1 MKTDDSH
8 VLNNPFSVDESMS
21 RFYDLHI
28 HSWHSSDA
36 DFAPRHLFE
45 MAQKT
50 KIAGLS
56 FSDHDTLAGIKE
68 GNRLA
73 QEFSLDFIP
82 NVEISTYYK
91 SRQFHLLAPLID
103 YQSPELIARLQ
114 ILTEARVIQA
124 RARIKKLREL
134 GFEITFGEVVK
145 ETGHKVPMGP
155 AIAKVLLAKKSPK
168 VTLYTTGEKATN
180 GIIAFYKDF
189 FSEGKPAHV
198 KVEELETLEA
208 LRLIKNCRGVP
219 VLAHPGAQ
227 GYKADEDIM
236 ETFVRNGL
244 EGIEAYSSYHNPESV
259 QQFLDWAKNWN
270 LVPTAG
276 SDFHGKVKPHVSFG
290 SIRKRGREMVEEL
303 LERQN

>member
-1 MKTDDSH
+1 
-8 VLNNPFSVDESMS
+8 MS

-28 HSWHSSDA
+28 HSWYSSDA
-36 DFAPRHLFE
+36 DYPPRHLFE

-56 FSDHDTLAGIKE
+56 FSDHDTLAGIRE
-68 GNRLA
+68 GNQLA

-103 YQSPELIARLQ
+103 YQSSALVTRLQ
-114 ILTEARVIQA
+114 ILSEARVIQA
-124 RARIKKLREL
+124 RARVKKLSEL
-134 GFEITFGEVVK
+134 GFEITFDEVVK

-155 AIAKVLLAKKSPK
+155 AIAKVLLAKQSPK
-168 VTLYTTGEKATN
+168 VAPYTMGGKATN
-180 GIIAFYKDF
+180 GIIDFYKDF

-198 KVEELETLEA
+198 KVEALETLEA
-208 LRLIKNCRGVP
+208 LRLIKKCRGVP

-236 ETFVRNGL
+236 ETFVCHGL
-244 EGIEAYSSYHNPESV
+244 EGIEAYSSYHTPESV
-259 QQFLDWAKNWN
+259 QQFLGWAKRWN

-303 LERQN
+303 MDRQH

>member
-1 MKTDDSH
+1 
-8 VLNNPFSVDESMS
+8 MS

-28 HSWHSSDA
+28 HSWYSSDA
-36 DFAPRHLFE
+36 DYPPRHLFE

-56 FSDHDTLAGIKE
+56 FSDHDTLAGIRE
-68 GNRLA
+68 GNQLA

-103 YQSPELIARLQ
+103 YQSSALVTRLQ
-114 ILTEARVIQA
+114 ILSEARVIQA
-124 RARIKKLREL
+124 RARVKKLSEL
-134 GFEITFGEVVK
+134 GFEITFDEVVK

-155 AIAKVLLAKKSPK
+155 AIAKVLLAKQSPK
-168 VTLYTTGEKATN
+168 VASYTMGGKATN
-180 GIIAFYKDF
+180 GIIDFYKDF

-198 KVEELETLEA
+198 KVEALETLEA
-208 LRLIKNCRGVP
+208 LRLIKKCRGVP

-236 ETFVRNGL
+236 ETFVCHGL
-244 EGIEAYSSYHNPESV
+244 EGIEAYSSYHTPESV
-259 QQFLDWAKNWN
+259 QQFLGWAKRWN

-303 LERQN
+303 MDRQH

>member
-1 MKTDDSH
+1 
-8 VLNNPFSVDESMS
+8 MS

-28 HSWHSSDA
+28 HSWYSSDA
-36 DFAPRHLFE
+36 DYPPRHLFE

-56 FSDHDTLAGIKE
+56 FSDHDTLAGIRE
-68 GNRLA
+68 GNQLA

-103 YQSPELIARLQ
+103 YQSPALVTRLQ
-114 ILTEARVIQA
+114 ILSEARVIQA
-124 RARIKKLREL
+124 RARVKKLSEL
-134 GFEITFGEVVK
+134 GFEITFDEVVK

-155 AIAKVLLAKKSPK
+155 AIAKVLLAKQSPK
-168 VTLYTTGEKATN
+168 VASYTMGGKATN
-180 GIIAFYKDF
+180 GIIDFYKDF

-198 KVEELETLEA
+198 KVEALETLEA
-208 LRLIKNCRGVP
+208 LRLIKKCRGVP

-236 ETFVRNGL
+236 ETFVCHGL
-244 EGIEAYSSYHNPESV
+244 EGIEAYSSYHTPESV
-259 QQFLDWAKNWN
+259 QQFLGWAKRWN

-303 LERQN
+303 MDRQH